1 MVSHAAAGADLLEV
15 VVAVQLPV
23 PVRFEDVF
31 PAGAYVLGV
40 EPINDFDQLKA
51 GVGDPQQRDKVTG
64 ERLWAVRVLD
74 ADPGARKGQAE
85 VAVKIAAPVQPV
97 PPETAAGTP
106 FRPVEFDGMALMPYV
121 DTSKTRPRLAFS
133 IRATAM
139 RAPGR
144 TTKPVPSAA

>member
-1 MVSHAAAGADLLEV
+1 M
-15 VVAVQLPV
+15 AVQLPI

-40 EPINDFDQLKA
+40 EPINDFEQVKA
-51 GVGDPQQRDKVTG
+51 GLVDPQQRDKVTG

-74 ADPGARKGQAE
+74 ADPGTRKGQAE

-97 PPETAAGTP
+97 PPEAAAGSP
-106 FRPVEFDGMALMPYV
+106 FRAVEFDGLALMPYV
-121 DTSKTRPRLAFS
+121 DTNKTRPRLAFS
-133 IRATAM
+133 IRATTM

-144 TTKPVPSAA
+144 AAKSSPSTSLTGAPSASASAA

>member
-1 MVSHAAAGADLLEV
+1 
-15 VVAVQLPV
+15 VAVQLPV

-40 EPINDFDQLKA
+40 EPINDFEAVKA
-51 GVGDPQQRDKVTG
+51 GVVDPQQRDKVTG

-74 ADPGARKGQAE
+74 ADPGSRKGQAE

-97 PPETAAGTP
+97 PPEASAGTP
-106 FRPVEFDGMALMPYV
+106 FRPVEFDGLALMPYV

-144 TTKPVPSAA
+144 AAKPVPSAA

>member
-1 MVSHAAAGADLLEV
+1 M
-15 VVAVQLPV
+15 AVQLPV

-40 EPINDFDQLKA
+40 EPINDFETVKA
-51 GVGDPQQRDKVTG
+51 GVGDPQQRDKTTG

-74 ADPGARKGQAE
+74 ADPASRKGQAE

-97 PPETAAGTP
+97 PPESVGGTP
-106 FRPVEFDGMALMPYV
+106 FRPVEFDGLALMPYV

-133 IRATAM
+133 IRASGM
-139 RAPGR
+139 RAAGR
-144 TTKPVPSAA
+144 SGKPVSASSASAA

>member
-1 MVSHAAAGADLLEV
+1 M
-15 VVAVQLPV
+15 AVQLPI
-23 PVRFEDVF
+23 PIRFEDVF

-40 EPINDFDQLKA
+40 EPINDFEQVKA
-51 GVGDPQQRDKVTG
+51 GLVDPQQRDKTTG

-74 ADPGARKGQAE
+74 ADPESRKGQAE

-97 PPETAAGTP
+97 PPEAVAGSP
-106 FRPVEFDGMALMPYV
+106 FRPVEFDGLALMPYV
-121 DTSKTRPRLAFS
+121 DTNKTRPRLAFS

-144 TTKPVPSAA
+144 AAKTASSTSLTGASAPASAA